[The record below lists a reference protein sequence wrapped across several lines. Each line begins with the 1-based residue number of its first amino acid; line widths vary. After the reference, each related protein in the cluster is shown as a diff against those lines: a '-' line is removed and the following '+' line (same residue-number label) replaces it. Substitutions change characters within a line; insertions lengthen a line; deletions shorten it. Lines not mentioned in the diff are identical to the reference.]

1 MSLSVSTE
9 VGVGGSEPRRR
20 SVHFDACPTTLIV
33 EDASGLGVNVEVDE
47 EYDGDTEGDNKD
59 VLGVCKLQ
67 TNERRKSA
75 PASSIRQGA
84 SYPSTS
90 KELRRSLTKLCATTI
105 EDPEEDLELVNFKLL
120 GRDELEMERMKQM
133 KTKREISDCLH
144 DTSSSSSDV
153 SICEPQNA
161 KVVVDLA
168 MAGSTNELASL
179 IQRLEAVAI
188 KLESAQGGTGAAS
201 AESVIWMKEIGEE
214 NRTKEE
220 GKSLTITRII
230 APDA

>member
-59 VLGVCKLQ
+59 VL
-67 TNERRKSA
+67 
-75 PASSIRQGA
+75 
-84 SYPSTS
+84 
-90 KELRRSLTKLCATTI
+90 ELRRSLTKLCATTI

-201 AESVIWMKEIGEE
+201 GQ
-214 NRTKEE
+214 
-220 GKSLTITRII
+220 
-230 APDA
+230 